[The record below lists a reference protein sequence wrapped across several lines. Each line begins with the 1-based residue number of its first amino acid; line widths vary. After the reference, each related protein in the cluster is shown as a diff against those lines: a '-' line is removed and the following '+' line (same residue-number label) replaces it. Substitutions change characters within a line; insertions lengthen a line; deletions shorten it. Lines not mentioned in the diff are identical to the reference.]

1 MSFFQNRAGA
11 LSMIERI
18 ERVVCD
24 VCSASGPEV
33 PASESAREAAKAE
46 GWTSNG
52 ERDLCPRC
60 AAKKQNV

>member
-1 MSFFQNRAGA
+1 
-11 LSMIERI
+11 MIERI